1 MKHFKLGAS
10 IYVPAIRDDINSI
23 ANEKKINA
31 RSFIFCTE
39 DSINASDVPLA
50 LSNLDKMLN
59 STARSENVLKFIRVR
74 DEQVLKTIL
83 EMNNIQN
90 VDGFVF
96 PKITAHNFDDYM
108 QVFKQTGHAKHDF
121 SIMPT
126 LETKEVFQNQ
136 EMENLRDIFLKE
148 EYKDHILSLR
158 IGGNDLMNILGVRR
172 SRYRTIYES
181 PLNVTINNLITTFK
195 PYGFNLTSPV
205 CEFLHDTELLKREV
219 PLDLEHGLFG
229 KTAIHPDQIS
239 IIENAYMPTEQDV
252 EMAEAILADDAP
264 GVFGMHGAMCEKA
277 THSNWAREILER
289 AKIYGVYGANRSTKI
304 RAVK

>member
-39 DSINASDVPLA
+39 DSINESDVTLA
-50 LSNLDKMLN
+50 ISNLDKMLN
-59 STARSENVLKFIRVR
+59 TTSRSENVLKFIRVR
-74 DEQVLKTIL
+74 NEKVLKTIL
-83 EMNNIQN
+83 EMDKIQN
-90 VDGFVF
+90 IDGFVF
-96 PKITAHNFDDYM
+96 PKITAHNFEDYM
-108 QVFKQTGHAKHDF
+108 QVFKEVGHEKHDF

-126 LETKEVFQNQ
+126 LETKEVFETK
-136 EMENLRDIFLKE
+136 EMESLRNVFLKE

-172 SRYRTIYES
+172 SRYMTIYES
-181 PLNVTINNLITTFK
+181 PLNVTITNLITTFK

-219 PLDLEHGLFG
+219 PLDLEFGLFG

-239 IIENAYMPTEQDV
+239 IIENAYMATEQDV

-277 THSNWAREILER
+277 THSNWAQEILER
-289 AKIYGVYGANRSTKI
+289 AKIYGIFGAKRVNKI
-304 RAVK
+304 RSVK

>member
-10 IYVPAIRDDINSI
+10 IYVPAIRDDINAI
-23 ANEKKINA
+23 ANEKKISA

-39 DSINASDVPLA
+39 DSINESDVSFA
-50 LSNLDKMLN
+50 LTNLDKMLN
-59 STARSENVLKFIRVR
+59 STVRSENTLKFIRVR
-74 DEQVLKTIL
+74 NEQVLKTVL
-83 EMNNIQN
+83 EMNKIKNI
-90 VDGFVF
+90 DGFVF
-96 PKITAHNFDDYM
+96 PKITAYNFENYM
-108 QVFKQTGHAKHDF
+108 KVFKETGHENHDF

-126 LETKEVFQNQ
+126 IETKEVFQVQ
-136 EMENLRDIFLKE
+136 EMENLRNIFLNE

-158 IGGNDLMNILGVRR
+158 IGGNDLLNILGVRR

-181 PLNVTINNLITTFK
+181 PLNVTITNLITTFK

-219 PLDLEHGLFG
+219 PLDLEFGLFG

-239 IIENAYMPTEQDV
+239 IIENAYMATETDV
-252 EMAEAILADDAP
+252 AMANAILADDAP

-289 AKIYGVYGANRSTKI
+289 AKIYGIFGANRSIKI
-304 RAVK
+304 RAVG